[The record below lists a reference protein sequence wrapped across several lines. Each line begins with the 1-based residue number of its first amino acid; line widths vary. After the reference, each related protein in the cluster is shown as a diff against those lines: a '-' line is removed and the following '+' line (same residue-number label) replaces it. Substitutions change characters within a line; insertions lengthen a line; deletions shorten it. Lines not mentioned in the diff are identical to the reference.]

1 MKPDLELTEEQRG
14 YEFEALKIMNDP
26 ESALAKLLYWAL
38 NRNLPSDRK
47 QACTDAIAQAYAI
60 GRSMNS

>member
-26 ESALAKLLYWAL
+26 ESMLATLLY
-38 NRNLPSDRK
+38 
-47 QACTDAIAQAYAI
+47 
-60 GRSMNS
+60 